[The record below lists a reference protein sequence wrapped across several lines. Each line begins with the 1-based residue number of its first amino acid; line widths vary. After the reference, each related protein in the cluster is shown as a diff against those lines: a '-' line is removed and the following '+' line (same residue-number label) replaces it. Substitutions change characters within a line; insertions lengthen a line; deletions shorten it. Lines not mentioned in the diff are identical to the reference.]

1 MSKVLVIAAH
11 PDDEILGCG
20 ATMIEHVRKKD
31 KVGILIASEGVTS
44 RDQIRDFKKR
54 KKEIIDLFSISK
66 KIAKKIGVNF
76 IQSLSL
82 PDNRLDGENL
92 LDVIKK
98 VEKVINKF
106 KPDIIYT
113 HHPNDLN
120 IDHSLINKAVLTAV
134 RPTPKQTVR
143 KIYAFEILSSTNW
156 SKTSKNT
163 SFIPNYFNE
172 VTKSLSLKIK
182 YIKMYKN
189 EMRKWPHARSTKAIK
204 SLAYYRGSTVGIN
217 AAEAFELLRE
227 IKKNN

>member
-1 MSKVLVIAAH
+1 MNKILVVAAH

-20 ATMIEHVRKKD
+20 ATIIEHVRKKD

-44 RDQIRDFKKR
+44 RDEVRDSKKR
-54 KKEIIDLFSISK
+54 KKEIKDLFSISK
-66 KIAKKIGVNF
+66 QIAKKIGVSF

-98 VEKVINKF
+98 VEKVINRF

-120 IDHSLINKAVLTAV
+120 IDHSLVNKAVLTAV
-134 RPTPKQTVR
+134 RPIPKQTVK

-156 SKTSKNT
+156 SKSSKNT
-163 SFIPNYFNE
+163 TFIPNYFNE
-172 VTKSLSLKIK
+172 ITNSLSLKIK
-182 YIKMYKN
+182 YLKMYKN
-189 EMRKWPHARSTKAIK
+189 EIRKWPHARSTKALK
-204 SLAYYRGSTVGIN
+204 SLAFYRGSTVGVN

-227 IKKNN
+227 IKKNS